1 MPATPAWPP
10 KSAPRLFVT
19 EPLAAGTLVRIEGN
33 PAHYL
38 TRVMRVATG
47 DAVIL
52 CDDVTG
58 EWAARVSDVMRTEV
72 LTVKEYDGIID
83 LAQTML
89 KAKPKLY
96 PVVDDNG
103 HLLGIITRSDVLG
116 AIDKERHSHYSKAG

>member
-47 DAVIL
+47 DAVIQ
-52 CDDVTG
+52 CDDVSGKQTITFAFKF
-58 EWAARVSDVMRTEV
+58 EPSARRWVECAYLSFNR
-72 LTVKEYDGIID
+72 
-83 LAQTML
+83 
-89 KAKPKLY
+89 
-96 PVVDDNG
+96 
-103 HLLGIITRSDVLG
+103 LGG
-116 AIDKERHSHYSKAG
+116 Q